1 MYKTFRVKNFRC
13 FRDLQISD
21 LGRVNLI
28 AGANNTGK
36 TALMEAMYLHTRPCS
51 PGELWNLQQ
60 VRGID
65 FNDDN
70 RTRSWRQFFYRM
82 DSDKTIEIEGHH
94 LLPKPR
100 PILCIEELANT
111 KANEAVYQLYAK
123 NLQTLGMSQ
132 IEAAKAA
139 SELEEVLH
147 LVQQDESTLHG
158 SAFLPSDPKLPV
170 IGFKDR
176 KEQSQFFP
184 VRGIPASESLT
195 DKYSMLKVEGQHIAI
210 DDALKKL
217 EPKLTDVEVL
227 SPDGQRRIWVT
238 VDGVIMPLHLLGEGS
253 IRFASILMVMR
264 GDKPEHLFIDEIEN
278 GIHYSVQ
285 QDVWQDIGEA
295 AREHD
300 IQIFA
305 TTHSWEMIEAAHEA
319 FKDDDS
325 YEFRFHRLD
334 RNLQTG
340 DIEAVTYNEFGMDAV
355 TSISYEVRG

>member
-36 TALMEAMYLHTRPCS
+36 TALMEAMYLHTRPFLPS
-51 PGELWNLQQ
+51 ELSNLQQ

-65 FNDDN
+65 FSEEN
-70 RTRSWRQFFYRM
+70 RVSNWRQFFYRM
-82 DSDKTIEIEGHH
+82 DFDKTIEIEGRR
-94 LLPKPR
+94 LLSDPR
-100 PILCIEELANT
+100 PILCIEELANMKDN
-111 KANEAVYQLYAK
+111 KAEFQLYAK

-132 IEAAKAA
+132 IDAAKAA
-139 SELEEVLH
+139 SELDIVLH
-147 LVQQDESTLHG
+147 FVERDKATSYG
-158 SAFLPSDPKLPV
+158 SAFLPSNPKLPI

-176 KEQSQFFP
+176 KEDSQFFP
-184 VRGIPASESLT
+184 VQGRPTSEDLT
-195 DKYSMLKVEGQHIAI
+195 DKYSMLKLENRHAAI
-210 DDALKKL
+210 TEALERL

-285 QDVWQDIGEA
+285 QDVWKDIGEA

-300 IQIFA
+300 IQVFA

>member
-1 MYKTFRVKNFRC
+1 MYKSFRVKNFRC
-13 FRDLQISD
+13 FKDLQIND

-36 TALMEAMYLHTRPCS
+36 TALMEAMYLYTRPFS
-51 PGELWNLQQ
+51 PGELSNLQQ

-65 FNDDN
+65 FSDDN
-70 RTRSWRQFFYRM
+70 RTSSWRQFFYRM
-82 DSDKTIEIEGHH
+82 GSDKTIEIEGHH
-94 LLPKPR
+94 VLPKPR
-100 PILCIEELANT
+100 HTLCIEELTNT
-111 KANEAVYQLYAK
+111 KDNEADYQLYAK
-123 NLQTLGMSQ
+123 NLQVLGMSQ
-132 IEAAKAA
+132 LDAAKAA
-139 SELEEVLH
+139 SELELVLH
-147 LVQQDESTLHG
+147 FVARGKSTSQG

-170 IGFKDR
+170 VGFRDR
-176 KEQSQFFP
+176 KEHSQFFP
-184 VRGIPASESLT
+184 VQGRPSSEDLT
-195 DKYSMLKVEGQHIAI
+195 DKYSMLKFENRHTAI
-210 DDALKKL
+210 DTALERL
-217 EPKLTDVEVL
+217 EPNLTDVEVL
-227 SPDGQRRIWVT
+227 SPDGQRRIWVK
-238 VDGVIMPLHLLGEGS
+238 VDGVLMPLHLLGEGS

-264 GDKPEHLFIDEIEN
+264 GDKPEYLFIDEIEN

-285 QDVWQDIGEA
+285 QDVLNDIGEA

-300 IQIFA
+300 VQVFA
-305 TTHSWEMIEAAHEA
+305 TTHSWEMIEAAHET